1 MAQVAKK
8 WWIVGVDEVG
18 RGPIAGP
25 VSVGVFV
32 WKSSSRIP
40 VSKRIKIKD
49 SKQMSA
55 LAREKTFEEVK
66 KWTKEGKAFF
76 EVVSVKAEIIDMKG
90 ISYALRYAIES
101 ALVKLSVPKDAR
113 VMLDGGLKAPKEYM
127 YQKTIIKGDQKEKV
141 ISLASICA
149 KVVRDEYMKKQSKK
163 YPMYGFHAHKGY
175 GTKAHYEAISKHG
188 LTPLHRK
195 SFIS

>member
-8 WWIVGVDEVG
+8 WWIVGIDEVG

-40 VSKRIKIKD
+40 VLKRIKIKD
-49 SKQMSA
+49 SKQMSP
-55 LAREKTFEEVK
+55 LSREKTFEEVQ
-66 KWTKEGKAFF
+66 KWVKCGNALY
-76 EVVSVKAEIIDMKG
+76 EVVSVKAEVIDAKG
-90 ISYALRYAIES
+90 IPYAIRNAIASGLAKLAVPPS
-101 ALVKLSVPKDAR
+101 ARIL
-113 VMLDGGLKAPKEYM
+113 LDGGLKAPKEYLF
-127 YQKTIIKGDQKEKV
+127 QKTIIKGDQKEKV

-149 KVVRDEYMKKQSKK
+149 KVTRDEYMKKQSKK
-163 YPMYGFHAHKGY
+163 YPAYGFHAHKGY
-175 GTKAHYEAISKHG
+175 GTKAHYESISKHG